1 MKFFYS
7 ILLACTLVGLRPAK
21 VCQAQTLSPFKL
33 NIDIFSQNAWSH
45 RGALLWDTAF
55 LATDITLQ
63 FGDSLYINTNSLVFK
78 LTPDESQ
85 TAKFGLTLFDDKRP
99 LYPVLPFGNVDL
111 DYKNDRPVT
120 FEIFASYAYRYKNI
134 IEVCPEVYLDLRAN
148 QGMYLGV
155 DISTD
160 SIPNTTLGFHYSYA
174 TLQMNQY
181 LYGPEAKEGFAD
193 SAAYIITGMP
203 LQAIGADALF
213 SYRRTHIIQSENSD
227 SYYIRGQNDN
237 DIFKIEFLW
246 SF

>member
-1 MKFFYS
+1 MA
-7 ILLACTLVGLRPAK
+7 IV
-21 VCQAQTLSPFKL
+21 
-33 NIDIFSQNAWSH
+33 
-45 RGALLWDTAF
+45 
-55 LATDITLQ
+55 
-63 FGDSLYINTNSLVFK
+63 LYINTNSLIFK
-78 LTPDESQ
+78 LTLDESQ

-120 FEIFASYAYRYKNI
+120 FEIFVSYAYKYKNI
-134 IEVCPEVYLDLRAN
+134 IEVCPEIYLDLRAN

-174 TLQMNQY
+174 TLQMNQC

-227 SYYIRGQNDN
+227 SYYIRGQMTM
-237 DIFKIEFLW
+237 IYLEVEFLW